1 VRRSGFAASHAPTRA
16 NLCAAATYL
25 VFMDK
30 PEKKSDGGKRDEALV
45 ERLLRRVFD
54 RVGAAVDRKLGRAGD
69 TETTFTTSR
78 LIERMERLIDE
89 RVREDARRGRIAPHL
104 MRLKIEWGTHS
115 EAPPETIKEL
125 EHEVLAAAIDHINDA
140 RLRTLAPVEV
150 ETVVDIFTSGIAVD
164 PSFGEFEDE
173 LKREDEERR
182 RAELGEPPVPHSAPG
197 SLAAPK
203 DVRVV
208 ARATVGGE
216 TEESALAFRPGGRR
230 LNVGRAS
237 DSDLYLNHPSVSK
250 IHAALLMN
258 REGTLLVSDTGSTN
272 GTFINGRRLAYGEA
286 RHIEDGDVVGFGDA
300 EVRFRKP

>member
-1 VRRSGFAASHAPTRA
+1 
-16 NLCAAATYL
+16 
-25 VFMDK
+25 MDK
-30 PEKKSDGGKRDEALV
+30 SGKKTDGAKRDEALV

-54 RVGAAVDRKLGRAGD
+54 RMGAAVDRKLGREGD
-69 TETTFTTSR
+69 APATFTTSR
-78 LIERMERLIDE
+78 LIERMTRLIDE
-89 RVREDARRGRIAPHL
+89 RVREDPRRGRIAPHV
-104 MRLKIEWGTHS
+104 MRLKVEWGTHS
-115 EAPPETIKEL
+115 EAPTEAIKEL
-125 EHEVLAAAIDHINDA
+125 ENEVLAASIDHINDA

-164 PSFGEFEDE
+164 PSFGEFEEE

-182 RAELGEPPVPHSAPG
+182 RASELKVDVPTADI
-197 SLAAPK
+197 AAPK

-208 ARATVGGE
+208 ARATVAGE
-216 TEESALAFRPGGRR
+216 TVEVPLALRPGGRR
-230 LNVGRAS
+230 LNIGRAS

-286 RHIEDGDVVGFGDA
+286 RHLEDGDVVGFGDA